1 LETSQDEGPN
11 QRAGD
16 GRREWNAPA
25 TASCDLAFAPAEL
38 RGDAVRAAEK
48 RELNREGQ
56 RAGQAGP
63 QNKGFGFEAGASK
76 ITVLDLA
83 MLSHEVL
90 PFIC

>member
-1 LETSQDEGPN
+1 MRVQIS
-11 QRAGD
+11 
-16 GRREWNAPA
+16 APA
-25 TASCDLAFAPAEL
+25 TDGANGMRRRPLAVIWLLFAPAGL

-56 RAGQAGP
+56 RAGQAGA

-83 MLSHEVL
+83 MLSHEVW